1 MVVFPFRGSG
11 SKPIIYLLLLYCFI
25 ELFIYDGLF
34 SLYLNFVLFLIL
46 NSLSSRLNL
55 TSSSRLRY
63 FYSVGA
69 EIRGFY
75 ILALELLRL
84 LDLGLLDLGIPF

>member
-11 SKPIIYLLLLYCFI
+11 SKPIIHLLLLHYFI
-25 ELFIYDGLF
+25 GLFIYDGLF

-63 FYSVGA
+63 FCGVGA
-69 EIRGFY
+69 EISVFY
-75 ILALELLRL
+75 VLALELLRL
-84 LDLGLLDLGIPF
+84 LDLRLLDLGIPF

>member
-11 SKPIIYLLLLYCFI
+11 SKPAIYLLLLHYFI
-25 ELFIYDGLF
+25 ELFMCDGLF
-34 SLYLNFVLFLIL
+34 SPYLNFVPFLIL

-55 TSSSRLRY
+55 TSLSRSRY

-69 EIRGFY
+69 EIRVFCV
-75 ILALELLRL
+75 LALELLRL
-84 LDLGLLDLGIPF
+84 LF

>member
-1 MVVFPFRGSG
+1 VLFPFRGSG
-11 SKPIIYLLLLYCFI
+11 SKPVVHLLLLHYFVG
-25 ELFIYDGLF
+25 LFIYDGLF
-34 SLYLNFVLFLIL
+34 SPYLNFVPFLIL

-69 EIRGFY
+69 EIRIFC

-84 LDLGLLDLGIPF
+84 LDLGLLDLVIPF